1 MLGSA
6 FYLNEL
12 QLVYNASMWTRRLIM
27 GSHQNYFNN
36 EYVKREL
43 IIFTNSKASKNAET
57 SQKYYQKLKKD
68 LKKEEYFINTH

>member
-1 MLGSA
+1 
-6 FYLNEL
+6 
-12 QLVYNASMWTRRLIM
+12 M

-36 EYVKREL
+36 EHVKREL